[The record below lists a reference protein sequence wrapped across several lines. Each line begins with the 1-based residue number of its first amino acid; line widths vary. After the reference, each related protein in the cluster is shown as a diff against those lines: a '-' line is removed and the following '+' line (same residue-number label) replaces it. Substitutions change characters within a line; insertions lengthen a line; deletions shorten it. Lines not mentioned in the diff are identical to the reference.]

1 MGAHGW
7 NGSLCWPRKQRMK
20 SQWPLRPWRYCPS
33 HILLSHW
40 HLPSRGYRTPDSRP
54 QATWPQDPSC
64 RLKINHPLRD
74 FPLVEYKKD
83 PIRKK
88 GHWFFSRASHPLIFP
103 LRNSFSCLTA
113 QLILFVSALTLQSWC
128 MIFLYVVE
136 FGLLIF
142 CWEFL
147 QLYSSRYCPSFSFLV
162 VSLSGW

>member
-1 MGAHGW
+1 MRSWSSMTGASMGAHGW

-88 GHWFFSRASHPLIFP
+88 GHWFFSRASHPLYFP
-103 LRNSFSCLTA
+103 LINLLFLPDCPARSVFLRTHLAFMSLCTFSY
-113 QLILFVSALTLQSWC
+113 TL
-128 MIFLYVVE
+128 
-136 FGLLIF
+136 
-142 CWEFL
+142 
-147 QLYSSRYCPSFSFLV
+147 
-162 VSLSGW
+162 